1 MKFCLKKKENTSKTY
16 LYSARSKPQ
25 QKPTLSANKYN
36 NNNYNK
42 NRNFSATF
50 RHLCR
55 QLFGNLSPNF
65 WLTLPSNGSWTWH
78 CIFWK
83 MNLVLHYNS
92 CQFRLINK
100 TPQCTVSFSNLCFCY
115 KKKKKRKGK
124 KPVWTATYSFIK
136 YSVNIYVF
144 DFSCK
149 TASNLSFQ

>member
-1 MKFCLKKKENTSKTY
+1 MKFCLKKKENTSKSY

-25 QKPTLSANKYN
+25 QKPTSSANKYNDN

-55 QLFGNLSPNF
+55 QLFGNLSPNL
-65 WLTLPSNGSWTWH
+65 WLSLPSNGSWTWH

-100 TPQCTVSFSNLCFCY
+100 TPERTVSFSNLCFCY
-115 KKKKKRKGK
+115 KKKKKK
-124 KPVWTATYSFIK
+124 KK
-136 YSVNIYVF
+136 E
-144 DFSCK
+144 K
-149 TASNLSFQ
+149 EK